1 LLGDSYSG
9 LNLID
14 RDLKKKVYSTKTSR
28 HNKYG
33 LYTEPYDGFTNIK
46 FKISNCLHPHE
57 WQLISDYSGTSDSIS
72 HYSVQVLWQQIVNSY
87 SNSDTSEIY
96 TNHYS
101 WINTGEKSAP
111 PKPEFSPIVLKRAE
125 RLLDRLLTSRQ
136 RKYWDRNR
144 YIDIQSPSRPN
155 VLYRVPAYG
164 KIMCFE
170 SGKLTK
176 RLCIYVLGS
185 LPLADKIL
193 TLKMMIEADE
203 PEFLKIANVHP
214 VYIKN
219 EDSECEERAV

>member
-1 LLGDSYSG
+1 LLGDSDSG
-9 LNLID
+9 FYLEERIKNYK
-14 RDLKKKVYSTKTSR
+14 RTKT
-28 HNKYG
+28 NKKFYSNKNFISMQTRMISCTNHDWT
-33 LYTEPYDGFTNIK
+33 LSQPVYD
-46 FKISNCLHPHE
+46 
-57 WQLISDYSGTSDSIS
+57 SGTSDLSMFYSIK
-72 HYSVQVLWQQIVNSY
+72 VFWQRIVNPYDSSTSLETNYSSY
-87 SNSDTSEIY
+87 GCT
-96 TNHYS
+96 TND
-101 WINTGEKSAP
+101 WVWTGGGDATP

-144 YIDIQSPSRPN
+144 YIDIQSPSRPE

-164 KIMCFE
+164 QIMCFE

-203 PEFLKIANVHP
+203 PEFLKIAHVHP
-214 VYIKN
+214 IVR
-219 EDSECEERAV
+219 SA